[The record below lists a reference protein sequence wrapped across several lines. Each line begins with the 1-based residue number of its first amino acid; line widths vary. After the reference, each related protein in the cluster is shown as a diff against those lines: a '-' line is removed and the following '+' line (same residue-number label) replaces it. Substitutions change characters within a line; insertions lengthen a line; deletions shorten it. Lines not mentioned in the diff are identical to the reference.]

1 MYSLY
6 DMAKL
11 ELLIKDES
19 EEKIYKTIC
28 NRFKISE
35 NQRLMVTTRYKNGDV
50 IVCAI
55 RNQKDFVN
63 YLKDYEYRL
72 LTGKSCVELKREML
86 DIKEKPKVKTYK
98 LPK

>member
-19 EEKIYKTIC
+19 EEKIYKAIC
-28 NRFKISE
+28 NRFKTSE

-86 DIKEKPKVKTYK
+86 DTKEKPKAKTYK

>member
-19 EEKIYKTIC
+19 EEKIYKAIC
-28 NRFKISE
+28 NRFKVNE
-35 NQRLMVTTRYKNGDV
+35 NQRLLIKTRYKNGDV

-55 RNQKDFVN
+55 RNQEDFIN
-63 YLKDYEYRL
+63 YLKDYENRL
-72 LTGKSCVELKREML
+72 LKKKTCAELKREIL
-86 DIKEKPKVKTYK
+86 DLVEKPKVKALK
-98 LPK
+98 K

>member
-11 ELLIKDES
+11 ELLIKDKP
-19 EEKIYKTIC
+19 EEEIYKAIC
-28 NRFKISE
+28 NRFKVSE
-35 NQRLMVTTRYKNGDV
+35 NQRLLIKTKYKNGDV

-55 RNQKDFVN
+55 RNQEDFIN

-72 LTGKSCVELKREML
+72 LKEKSCVELKKEIL
-86 DIKEKPKVKTYK
+86 DLKEKPKVKTYNLSK
-98 LPK
+98 